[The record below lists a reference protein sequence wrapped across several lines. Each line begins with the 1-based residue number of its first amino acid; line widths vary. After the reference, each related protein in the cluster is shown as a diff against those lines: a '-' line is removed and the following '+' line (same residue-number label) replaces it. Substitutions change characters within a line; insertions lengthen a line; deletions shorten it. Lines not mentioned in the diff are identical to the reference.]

1 MTKRKTSLA
10 LDTNHEGDQNSP
22 QENSSNDNSSNGT
35 PNNQSNRLDSSTAGG
50 GASRQNI
57 GDNNGNSSKS
67 KKERA
72 DNWSSAEIQ
81 VLHRG
86 IDSRRDI
93 FCGPPSQATKK
104 SRELA
109 WEQIVKEVNAVS
121 STPRSLSQVMKK
133 FKNEKCRAKRRF
145 IDGKDGHNA
154 MNNNSN
160 LNNSNSSSNNNMNAQ
175 NPSNNQS
182 QQLQSHHM
190 TTTDSTSSQ
199 PSSINVVKLAPQN
212 VSKTMIDLPGHVHP
226 IQMPGDDMLFFVPEM
241 DGLIS
246 GVNIV
251 SDANGHH
258 HLQKNANN
266 SAYCSMSTLAASN
279 PSPFETNRSSSL
291 NTALNNQQH
300 NHHNQH
306 TIQAINTGQGLVNGT
321 MGNGMM
327 ARTIPAGSMCSLGEY
342 HFKNIVGRPH

>member
-1 MTKRKTSLA
+1 MFVNVNDNQPNSVVLLQVTTRMTKRKASVA
-10 LDTNHEGDQNSP
+10 LEANNDQNSA
-22 QENSSNDNSSNGT
+22 QENANNDNATHGQA
-35 PNNQSNRLDSSTAGG
+35 NNQSNRIGPSAAGG

-57 GDNNGNSSKS
+57 SDNNNGNNQKN

-86 IDSRRDI
+86 IETRKDI
-93 FCGPPSQATKK
+93 FYGPPSQATKK
-104 SRELA
+104 NRELA

-121 STPRSLSQVMKK
+121 TTPRSLSQVMKK
-133 FKNEKCRAKRRF
+133 FKNEKCRAKRKF
-145 IDGKDGHNA
+145 IDGKDGHNNI
-154 MNNNSN
+154 NNNSSNLNNNNSSSNSN
-160 LNNSNSSSNNNMNAQ
+160 LNTQ
-175 NPSNNQS
+175 NPSNNQ

-190 TTTDSTSSQ
+190 TATESASQ
-199 PSSINVVKLAPQN
+199 GSSINVVKLAPQN

-258 HLQKNANN
+258 HLQKNTNNN
-266 SAYCSMSTLAASN
+266 SKFNM
-279 PSPFETNRSSSL
+279 FR
-291 NTALNNQQH
+291 
-300 NHHNQH
+300 
-306 TIQAINTGQGLVNGT
+306 IIIIRVNSF
-321 MGNGMM
+321 N
-327 ARTIPAGSMCSLGEY
+327 
-342 HFKNIVGRPH
+342 